1 MQSLTQ
7 DKEGIVAN
15 GVRYKYKDLGVDPNN
30 VRVFQTNGRLFV
42 NGKEVTK
49 VIAKSQDDR
58 LPHGRYILI
67 LLGAAIGI
75 CLAIW
80 KAS

>member
-49 VIAKSQDDR
+49 GIEKRQDDG
-58 LPHGRYILI
+58 LGYIPI
-67 LLGAAIGI
+67 LLGAVAGI
-75 CLAIW
+75 LLAIW
-80 KAS
+80 KAI